1 MNQTSQFLPVYLAK
15 IPEILLKVM
24 ADTAK
29 QVDPNK
35 IINHNESTRIHRY
48 RTKWLIGTSKES
60 NGKKR

>member
-29 QVDPNK
+29 QVDPDK
-35 IINHNESTRIHRY
+35 IKIAAN
-48 RTKWLIGTSKES
+48 LLGFIGIEQIVNQYQKD
-60 NGKKR
+60 